1 MANLKD
7 ALLKNVGYEKGQ
19 FDIKKQMAKK
29 TFGGDDFLSSV
40 LREKLGIEKEKKTK
54 SPSKEG
60 SEGLGAEASSVLTI
74 IAKNTIVLPGMAK
87 DVKNLSQNIQKL
99 VKLKGG
105 KSTSSASDFFRKQKD
120 KTAGKLKP
128 GKSKS
133 PTASVGKKVA
143 SAAPSGIMDILG
155 NIAGFIGGALIEVVK
170 SLFNPMMI
178 IRLLSKLALPL
189 LIVGT
194 LVSGIMAGW
203 KKYQETGSFTDSI
216 VSYFG
221 GMLEFLTLG
230 LFGEDQLKG
239 VLDSLGE
246 IFKPVTDSVS
256 KIFDSVKGFFKN
268 IFGNLIKEDV
278 KPPAASAAPQTSMDD
293 SDDANAKE
301 FVPPTPSGDVVNK
314 TVEEVIPKGI
324 FGDLEGVAKAGE
336 GGDFGAMIAAG
347 EEFKKKYPVK
357 TPAPPSPVVAPPAVA
372 ASPSPIVPPAPASGG
387 SGTATPDSD
396 DSEVKKLAEYFGRP
410 ENAAD
415 NAQLEELQ
423 NRIGTIKRGI
433 RDTKSLIASSTTN
446 EEKERHEKILKE
458 QLEPGLEAAKKQKK
472 SILDKARNVL
482 QISTGITTT
491 QTPEAISP
499 VGKSAGSSLTQVDSK
514 AESNRLGAL
523 QFMKRSLGIMPPDPR
538 KPESGFTD
546 MSDGDKKLSEEEVR
560 NRISA
565 AGKNPDKI
573 LELLKDTGKGGGSI
587 DLRSGNLNTITG
599 GAIGGGAG
607 SAGGGG
613 VSAGGGG
620 GGGGTAP
627 SVTPS
632 GGGASSGAA
641 ISSASSEVAE
651 GQRME
656 SAADKG
662 ATISAGTTNN
672 SSGTTGKPS
681 KQTASA
687 YDDSFAQR
695 LAAS

>member
-7 ALLKNVGYEKGQ
+7 ALLKNVGYEKDQ

-40 LREKLGIEKEKKTK
+40 IRGKLGLEKEKKGK

-60 SEGLGAEASSVLTI
+60 SEGLGAESSSVLTI
-74 IAKNTIVLPGMAK
+74 IAKNTMVLPGMAR

-120 KTAGKLKP
+120 KAAGKLKP

-143 SAAPSGIMDILG
+143 GAAPSGIMDILG
-155 NIAGFIGGALIEVVK
+155 NVASFIGGALIEVVK
-170 SLFNPMMI
+170 SLFNPRMI
-178 IRLLSKLALPL
+178 IRLLSRLALPL

-268 IFGNLIKEDV
+268 IFGDLIKEDV
-278 KPPAASAAPQTSMDD
+278 KEEEPKVNNQSS
-293 SDDANAKE
+293 SY
-301 FVPPTPSGDVVNK
+301 VSSTPSGDVANK
-314 TVEEVIPKGI
+314 AAEEVIPKEI
-324 FGDLEGVAKAGE
+324 FGDLEGVVKAGE

-357 TPAPPSPVVAPPAVA
+357 APAPPSPVVAPPAVA

-387 SGTATPDSD
+387 SGSATPDSD

-446 EEKERHEKILKE
+446 EEKQRHEKILKE
-458 QLEPGLEAAKKQKK
+458 QLEPGLEATKKQKK
-472 SILDKARNVL
+472 AILDKARNVL

-499 VGKSAGSSLTQVDSK
+499 VGKSAGTSLTQVDSK

-523 QFMKRSLGIMPPDPR
+523 QFMKRSLGIMPPEPN
-538 KPESGFTD
+538 KPGSGFTD
-546 MSDGDKKLSEEEVR
+546 LRDGDKKLSEEEVR
-560 NRISA
+560 QRISA

-607 SAGGGG
+607 SAGGA
-613 VSAGGGG
+613 SGGG
-620 GGGGTAP
+620 GGGGTTP
-627 SVTPS
+627 SITPS
-632 GGGASSGAA
+632 GGGAPSGES
-641 ISSASSEVAE
+641 ISSSSAEVSE

-662 ATISAGTTNN
+662 STVNAGTTNN
-672 SSGTTGKPS
+672 SSGTTGKPN

-687 YDDSFAQR
+687 YDDGFAQR

>member
-40 LREKLGIEKEKKTK
+40 LREKLGLEKEKKGK

-74 IAKNTIVLPGMAK
+74 IAKNTMVLPGMAK

-120 KTAGKLKP
+120 KVAGKLKP

-143 SAAPSGIMDILG
+143 SAAPSGIMDILV
-155 NIAGFIGGALIEVVK
+155 NIGGFISGALIQVVK
-170 SLFNPMMI
+170 SLFNPMTI
-178 IRLLSKLALPL
+178 IRLLGRLALPL

-203 KKYQETGSFTDSI
+203 KKYQETGSFTESI

-239 VLDSLGE
+239 VLSSLGE

-268 IFGNLIKEDV
+268 IFGDLIKEDV
-278 KPPAASAAPQTSMDD
+278 KPPAAPAAPQTSMDD
-293 SDDANAKE
+293 SDDANAKS
-301 FVPPTPSGDVVNK
+301 FVPPTSSTDVSNK
-314 TVEEVIPKGI
+314 TTEEVIPKGI

-357 TPAPPSPVVAPPAVA
+357 APAPPSPVVAPPAVA
-372 ASPSPIVPPAPASGG
+372 ASPSPIVPPAPAAGG

-458 QLEPGLEAAKKQKK
+458 QLEPGLEATKKLKK
-472 SILDKARNVL
+472 AILDKARNAL
-482 QISTGITTT
+482 QIKTTGESGA
-491 QTPEAISP
+491 TPAP
-499 VGKSAGSSLTQVDSK
+499 PPPPTAPTAAAGGDKYADK
-514 AESNRLGAL
+514 AESNFVGAL
-523 QFMKRSLGIMPPDPR
+523 QFMKRSLGIMPPDLR
-538 KPESGFTD
+538 KPGSPFTD
-546 MSDGDKKLSEEEVR
+546 MKNGDKELSEEEVR
-560 NRISA
+560 KRISA
-565 AGKNPDKI
+565 AGKNPDKV

-613 VSAGGGG
+613 GGGG
-620 GGGGTAP
+620 GGGSAP

-632 GGGASSGAA
+632 GGGAPSGES
-641 ISSASSEVAE
+641 ISSSSSQVSE

-662 ATISAGTTNN
+662 STVNAGTTNN

-687 YDDSFAQR
+687 YDDGFAQR

>member
-1 MANLKD
+1 
-7 ALLKNVGYEKGQ
+7 
-19 FDIKKQMAKK
+19 
-29 TFGGDDFLSSV
+29 
-40 LREKLGIEKEKKTK
+40 
-54 SPSKEG
+54 
-60 SEGLGAEASSVLTI
+60 VLTI
-74 IAKNTIVLPGMAK
+74 IAKNTMVLPGMAR

-120 KTAGKLKP
+120 KAAGKLKP

-133 PTASVGKKVA
+133 PIASVGKKVA

-155 NIAGFIGGALIEVVK
+155 NIAGFISGALIEVVK
-170 SLFNPMMI
+170 SLFNPRMI
-178 IRLLSKLALPL
+178 IRLLSRLALPL

-268 IFGNLIKEDV
+268 IFGDLIKEDV
-278 KPPAASAAPQTSMDD
+278 KEEEPKVNNQSS
-293 SDDANAKE
+293 SY
-301 FVPPTPSGDVVNK
+301 VSSTPSGDVANK
-314 TVEEVIPKGI
+314 AAEEVIPKEI
-324 FGDLEGVAKAGE
+324 FGDLEGVVKAGE

-357 TPAPPSPVVAPPAVA
+357 APAPPSPVVAPPAVA

-387 SGTATPDSD
+387 SGSATPDSD

-446 EEKERHEKILKE
+446 EEKQRHEKILKE
-458 QLEPGLEAAKKQKK
+458 QLEPGLEATKKQKK
-472 SILDKARNVL
+472 AILDKARNVL

-499 VGKSAGSSLTQVDSK
+499 VGKSAGTSLTQVDSK
-514 AESNRLGAL
+514 AESNRMGAL
-523 QFMKRSLGIMPPDPR
+523 QFMKRSLGIMPPEPN
-538 KPESGFTD
+538 KPGSGFTD
-546 MSDGDKKLSEEEVR
+546 LRNGDKKLSEEEVR
-560 NRISA
+560 QRISD

-587 DLRSGNLNTITG
+587 DLKSGNLNTITG

-607 SAGGGG
+607 SAGRGA
-613 VSAGGGG
+613 SGGGG
-620 GGGGTAP
+620 GAAP
-627 SVTPS
+627 SITPS
-632 GGGASSGAA
+632 GGAPSGES
-641 ISSASSEVAE
+641 ISSSSSQVSE

-662 ATISAGTTNN
+662 STVNAGTSNN

-687 YDDSFAQR
+687 YDDGFAQR